1 MTMTTPAIQTHN
13 LTKTYGGSRG
23 IRNVNLTVERGEIFG
38 FLGPNGAGKS
48 TTLRT
53 LLGFLRPTSGRAEV
67 LGLDVATH
75 AVEIHRHLGNL
86 PSEFNLEDR
95 MTGLELLRFYAQLRG
110 SGAESLDRSRQF
122 AERLDANLHTPMRR
136 LSRGNKQK
144 VGIIQ
149 ALFHEP
155 ALIVMDEPTSGL
167 DPLVQE
173 VFLTL
178 LQEARD
184 GGQTVFFSSHI
195 LSDVEQIA
203 DRVGIIRNG
212 ELVAVEDPHDLT
224 GRAFRYVRIQF
235 AAPLELE
242 ASQTFANLPGVDR
255 FEAHE
260 SSVSFT
266 VSGSMN
272 DVIRLAGQREVIAF
286 DAERPPLEEIFLTYY
301 GNGQA

>member
-1 MTMTTPAIQTHN
+1 M
-13 LTKTYGGSRG
+13 
-23 IRNVNLTVERGEIFG
+23 
-38 FLGPNGAGKS
+38 
-48 TTLRT
+48 
-53 LLGFLRPTSGRAEV
+53 
-67 LGLDVATH
+67 LGLDVQSH
-75 AVEIHRHLGNL
+75 SVEIHRHLGNL
-86 PSEFNLEDR
+86 PSEFTLEDR
-95 MTGLELLRFYAQLRG
+95 MTGLELLRFYASLRG
-110 SGAESLDRSRQF
+110 CGPASLERAHDL
-122 AERLDANLHTPMRR
+122 AERLDANLDTPMRR

-155 ALIVMDEPTSGL
+155 DLIVLDEPTSGL

-173 VFLTL
+173 VFLRI

-195 LSDVEQIA
+195 LSEVEQIA

-212 ELVAVEDPHDLT
+212 ELVAVEVPHDLT
-224 GRAFRYVRIQF
+224 SRAFRYVRIQF
-235 AAPLELE
+235 ARPLDSAGKQE
-242 ASQTFANLPGVDR
+242 FANLSGIDR
-255 FEAHE
+255 FEAHG
-260 SSVSFT
+260 STISFT

-272 DVIRLAGQREVIAF
+272 EVIRLAGQHEVDTF